1 MLLELNDHAN
11 RISEL
16 RRRVSSQ
23 DEQLKIISELSL
35 SVREL
40 AVNMKNMLRE
50 QISQSERI
58 TKLERTPIT
67 RYETVICAVISA
79 VAGALLGLIFR

>member
-1 MLLELNDHAN
+1 M
-11 RISEL
+11 SG
-16 RRRVSSQ
+16 Q
-23 DEQLKIISELSL
+23 DEQIKIMGELSM

-58 TKLERTPIT
+58 TRLERTPIT
-67 RYETVICAVISA
+67 RYETVICAIISA